1 MDWVELY
8 HKCWFWNIFDT
19 IAQLDATEKYVLYD
33 LVKVGK
39 VPKFYPNLTKNKPT
53 QEDLFYCQC
62 CIILI
67 DKKNITSDSTWLV
80 NLISFERLRDLFLT
94 DQSGAGFS

>member
-1 MDWVELY
+1 MRNYVHRIVSPISNFELKGVY
-8 HKCWFWNIFDT
+8 FTVSIIFVVHDF
-19 IAQLDATEKYVLYD
+19 
-33 LVKVGK
+33 
-39 VPKFYPNLTKNKPT
+39 PSF
-53 QEDLFYCQC
+53 
-62 CIILI
+62 LI